1 MQSLND
7 RLAGCNVFSK
17 TDSVKAYHQIN
28 IAEEDIP
35 TPFGLWEFLFMA
47 FGQSLPVSTSVAGSS
62 ESAQWNFVMG
72 LVTRLTAKVG
82 LILRN
87 QAMGESA

>member
-17 TDSVKAYHQIN
+17 TDFVK
-28 IAEEDIP
+28 AEEDIP

-47 FGQSLPVSTSVAGSS
+47 FGQSGPIVSTSVAGSS
-62 ESAQWNFVMG
+62 ESAQWNFVIS
-72 LVTRLTAKVG
+72 LVIRSYG
-82 LILRN
+82 
-87 QAMGESA
+87 